1 MEPWLTVLRLD
12 HAEPLDVEIYD
23 NPVDAETFFHNPVVA
38 GCHQQLSYGSRGTI
52 FARGD
57 DPQCLHIRH
66 GALLIVETMVN
77 TSLKI
82 FKSTG

>member
-38 GCHQQLSYGSRGTI
+38 GCHQQFSYFLTNS
-52 FARGD
+52 
-57 DPQCLHIRH
+57 
-66 GALLIVETMVN
+66 
-77 TSLKI
+77 SY
-82 FKSTG
+82 